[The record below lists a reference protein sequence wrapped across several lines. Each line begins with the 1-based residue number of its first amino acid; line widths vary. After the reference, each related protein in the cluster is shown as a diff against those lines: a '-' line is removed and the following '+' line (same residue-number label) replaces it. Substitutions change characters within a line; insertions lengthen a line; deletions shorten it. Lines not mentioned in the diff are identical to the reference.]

1 MKIERVDHPD
11 RSLLLKYCKS
21 KLAYILVLLNKKE
34 IINKHQHMLSVNSSF
49 KEIFNN
55 IQPMIAFRKK
65 TSLKQLVEKKKKK
78 KATKDFSH
86 LHEPYEP
93 QQQVNLHHF
102 TPFNHSDA
110 NNFSK
115 QQHLQARKQERS
127 IFHQVTCHRNYDIY
141 LLECVMC
148 NIQYAGRSERSFNIR
163 LKNHRKDM

>member
-1 MKIERVDHPD
+1 
-11 RSLLLKYCKS
+11 
-21 KLAYILVLLNKKE
+21 
-34 IINKHQHMLSVNSSF
+34 MLSVSSSF

-65 TSLKQLVEKKKKK
+65 TSLKQLVEKKK

-102 TPFNHSDA
+102 TPFNHSAA

-115 QQHLQARKQERS
+115 QQHLQARKRERS
-127 IFHQVTCHRNYDIY
+127 LQ
-141 LLECVMC
+141 
-148 NIQYAGRSERSFNIR
+148 SFIKS
-163 LKNHRKDM
+163 LAT